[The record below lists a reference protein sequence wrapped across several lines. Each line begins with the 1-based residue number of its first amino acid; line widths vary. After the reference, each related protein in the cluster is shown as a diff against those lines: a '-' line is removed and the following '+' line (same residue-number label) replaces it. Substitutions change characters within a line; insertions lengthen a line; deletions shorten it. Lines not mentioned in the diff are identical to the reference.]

1 MKDQADMFSNRV
13 EANIFILS
21 IISLLIGRQI
31 IREKNAFFV
40 PDSSNQLCIKVKYI
54 SAKRFC

>member
-1 MKDQADMFSNRV
+1 MFSNRV

-21 IISLLIGRQI
+21 IISLLIGKQI

>member
-1 MKDQADMFSNRV
+1 MFFNRV

-21 IISLLIGRQI
+21 IISVLIGRQI

-40 PDSSNQLCIKVKYI
+40 PDSSSSSK
-54 SAKRFC
+54 